1 LLAPVI
7 VVENARVLV
16 PEVIADRASTCI
28 GILAVLVRARLV
40 AAGLAAPR
48 DRPFQPVEQAVE
60 VGRHD
65 VGGPDRRE
73 RLPVGEPAGAEI
85 PAALGGRANVAPKP
99 FRLLAAGARFARHG
113 DVLAP
118 G

>member
-1 LLAPVI
+1 CALPIWRPPVRGIPLLPGVPVGGDDSAALQQVTLDRVGDALGLRLGGDAREQRIEGRGGHVPEHALLAPVI

-48 DRPFQPVEQAVE
+48 DRPFQP
-60 VGRHD
+60 
-65 VGGPDRRE
+65 
-73 RLPVGEPAGAEI
+73 
-85 PAALGGRANVAPKP
+85 
-99 FRLLAAGARFARHG
+99 
-113 DVLAP
+113 
-118 G
+118 